1 MIVKRS
7 RAFARFSDSELD
19 NLAPAVRILKTIFF
33 VVLCAV
39 AVAALSLP
47 ARAQEEKTVDKG
59 ITGEK
64 QDTRVQ
70 LKAITPPSS
79 QEPACD
85 GMNFATNNFN
95 NNILMGGP
103 MVAIAWSPAA
113 TETVTRIEV
122 FTGEALGPDA
132 LAIWSDDGGLP
143 SKPLANLSNTNNFA
157 VSLPNSWQGADLL
170 TPVTVNAGNKYWI
183 VFDPSGG
190 EQAPVENGT
199 GQQYWGS
206 YVGTVTG
213 VPAASWFGPFSS
225 SDHAWKFRVFCL
237 APLADVYAVKFLCGS
252 FLPKSLTPPT
262 DGFEWPVK
270 PGNYLTAINVHNP
283 NSVSLSFQKKA
294 VLLYRADKPSNP
306 EEPMPPGRWFEAALK
321 DDWGFEIDCN
331 DIRNKLL
338 GGAAPGAPTFI
349 TGWVVIEVKGTANRL
364 EPRPLDVT
372 AVYTSHGWD
381 VKAGPP
387 TYVGFAED
395 VVPIQ
400 PKRIKP

>member
-1 MIVKRS
+1 MIINRS
-7 RAFARFSDSELD
+7 RAFARFSHAEPH
-19 NLAPAVRILKTIFF
+19 NLEPAIRILKTILL
-33 VVLCAV
+33 VALCAV
-39 AVAALSLP
+39 VIVLP
-47 ARAQEEKTVDKG
+47 AQAQQEKTIDKG

-64 QDTRVQ
+64 PDTRVQ
-70 LKAITPPSS
+70 LKAATPPSS

-85 GMNFATNNFN
+85 GMNFATNNVN
-95 NNILMGGP
+95 NNISMGGP
-103 MVAIAWSPAA
+103 MVAIAWSPVA
-113 TETVTRIEV
+113 TETITRIEV

-132 LAIWSDDGGLP
+132 LAIWSDDGGSP
-143 SKPLANLSNTNNFA
+143 SKPLANLSNTNTFA

-170 TPVTVNAGNKYWI
+170 TPVTVTAGNKYWI
-183 VFDPSGG
+183 VWDPSGA

-206 YVGTVTG
+206 YVGSVTG
-213 VPAASWFGPFSS
+213 VPAASWFGPFSF

-237 APLADVYAVKFLCGS
+237 APPADFYAVKFLCGS
-252 FLPKSLTPPT
+252 FLPKSTPN
-262 DGFEWPVK
+262 DGGDWPVK

-283 NSVSLSFQKKA
+283 NSVLLSFQKKA

-306 EEPMPPGRWFEAALK
+306 EEPMPPGKWFEAALK
-321 DDWGFEIDCN
+321 DDWGLEIDCN

-338 GGAAPGAPTFI
+338 GGTAPGAPTFI
-349 TGWVVIEVKGTANRL
+349 TGWVVIEVKGTANRP

-381 VKAGPP
+381 VKGNSP